1 MSKISPGV
9 LGPPR
14 DTHVRSRPPG
24 GAAPVLCRRLRP
36 QGCRRRVRRHRG
48 LRPAAGRPRGW
59 ALARGH
65 ACTGRATLISR
76 HLGSGGE
83 FDKAIA
89 EVSVAY
95 AEQNEKDY
103 QALLDVVA
111 AGRIQTVMG
120 LSMGNPRPRLTGPLL
135 RRAPGPRTGSRARV
149 AWRARLAADRLPGSE
164 HPHLPDPR

>member
-9 LGPPR
+9 LSPPR

-24 GAAPVLCRRLRP
+24 GAAPVLRRRLRP
-36 QGCRRRVRRHRG
+36 QGRRRRVGRHRC

-65 ACTGRATLISR
+65 ACTGRATLISCCQ
-76 HLGSGGE
+76 GPGGE
-83 FDKAIA
+83 SDKAIA

-103 QALLDVVA
+103 RTLLDAVA
-111 AGRIQTVMG
+111 AGRTQAGM
-120 LSMGNPRPRLTGPLL
+120 
-135 RRAPGPRTGSRARV
+135 
-149 AWRARLAADRLPGSE
+149 
-164 HPHLPDPR
+164 